1 LRCAL
6 GEAGASGRVLLST
19 AESSMSRAVGLST
32 MTASQVLL
40 NVYDL
45 NSDANETLYQFGL
58 GMYHSGVQIGGNEFT
73 FASGSGIFSHDP
85 RQAGGAKF
93 RETLSMGTF
102 QGTQRDL
109 DRILDELRDTFQGSS
124 YHVLTMNCNSFAD
137 AFVARLVD
145 CRIPG
150 WVNRMASIGAFFSCL
165 LPQQLGNEAP
175 VTQAPGR
182 ATVAFSG
189 EGHRLLQES
198 DPRTSGSGGQ
208 ECAED
213 RRRKV
218 REATLQRFN
227 QGQSTST

>member
-1 LRCAL
+1 
-6 GEAGASGRVLLST
+6 
-19 AESSMSRAVGLST
+19 MSRALGLSS

-45 NSDANETLYQFGL
+45 NDVNETLYPLGL

-93 RETLSMGTF
+93 RETISMGSY
-102 QGTQRDL
+102 QGTQREL
-109 DRILDELRDTFQGSS
+109 DRILDELRDTFKGSS

-165 LPQQLGNEAP
+165 LPPQLSNEAP
-175 VTQAPGR
+175 VTNAQGS
-182 ATVAFSG
+182 ATVAFAG
-189 EGHRLLQES
+189 EGHRLLQDT
-198 DPRTSGSGGQ
+198 DPRTSGSGEQ
-208 ECAED
+208 CAED

-218 REATLQRFN
+218 REATLLRFN